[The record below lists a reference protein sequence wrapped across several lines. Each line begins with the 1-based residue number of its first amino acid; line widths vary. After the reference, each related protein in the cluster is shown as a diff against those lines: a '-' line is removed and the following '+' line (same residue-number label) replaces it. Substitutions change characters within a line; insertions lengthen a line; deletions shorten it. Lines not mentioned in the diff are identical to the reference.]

1 MPLINAFRMNGLG
14 NNFTIVDRRKDLIN
28 ISKEAIVKLGNLVSF
43 HRDISFD
50 QIIFIEKEINKVF
63 PITIFN
69 SDGCEVS
76 ACGNGSRCVAY
87 FLSKDLNTKTIKL
100 KTSNRHLNA
109 TIIGDFDV
117 LLEMGKPIF
126 DWDKI
131 PLIKKIDHD
140 NITLNIDDKIFAD
153 GFCLNVGNPHIIFF
167 VKDCFEYDLKILGP
181 KIENYELF
189 PEKINV
195 TFAQVNDKN
204 NITVNVWER
213 GAGLTK
219 ACGTAACATAVA
231 SSIKKLDY
239 NNITLNIDNK
249 ISTNGFC
256 LNVGNPHIV
265 FFVKDCFE
273 YDLKI
278 LGPKIENHK
287 LFPEKINVTFAQIN
301 DKNNITVN
309 VWERG
314 AGLTKACGTA
324 ACATAV
330 ASLMKKLTENDINIK
345 FKKGNLNIK
354 INEDLNIFMTG
365 PVSDIKHT
373 KLEI

>member
-1 MPLINAFRMNGLG
+1 MAVINAFRMDGLG
-14 NNFTIVDRRKDLIN
+14 NNFIIIDRRKKSIQ
-28 ISKEAIVKLGNLVSF
+28 ISKEKILELNSRVSF
-43 HRDISFD
+43 HRNIAFD
-50 QIIFIEKEINKVF
+50 QLIFIEEEIDKAF

-69 SDGCEVS
+69 SDGNEFR

-87 FLSKDLNTKTIKL
+87 LLGKDLNTKKIKL
-100 KTSNRHLNA
+100 KTSNRYLDAN
-109 TIIGDFDV
+109 IEGEFYV
-117 LLEMGKPIF
+117 KLGMGKPVF

-131 PLIKKIDHD
+131 PLIKKLDHT
-140 NITLNIDDKIFAD
+140 NINLNIDDKIFTN

-189 PEKINV
+189 PEKV
-195 TFAQVNDKN
+195 
-204 NITVNVWER
+204 
-213 GAGLTK
+213 
-219 ACGTAACATAVA
+219 
-231 SSIKKLDY
+231 
-239 NNITLNIDNK
+239 
-249 ISTNGFC
+249 
-256 LNVGNPHIV
+256 
-265 FFVKDCFE
+265 
-273 YDLKI
+273 
-278 LGPKIENHK
+278 
-287 LFPEKINVTFAQIN
+287 NVTFAQID

-330 ASLMKKLTENDINIK
+330 ASLLKKLTGNDINIK
-345 FKKGNLNIK
+345 FKEGTLNIK
-354 INEDLNIFMTG
+354 VDEDLNIFMSG